1 MNKLEIKTIK
11 NKDELDKIISIRKIV
26 FVQEQK
32 VPLELEMDG
41 FDHEAE
47 HFIAYLDGK
56 PIGCARVRTK
66 NNFAKLERIAI
77 IKKHREKGYGKEL
90 AKFLID
96 YCKKRGFDNIYLHSQ
111 IDIVGFYKK
120 CGFKTRGETFLEA
133 DIKHIEMFLS
143 IN

>member
-1 MNKLEIKTIK
+1 MNKLKIKTIE
-11 NKDELDKIISIRKIV
+11 NKDERDKTISIRKTV
-26 FVQEQK
+26 FVQEQE
-32 VPLELEMDG
+32 VPLELEIDG
-41 FDHEAE
+41 LDPEAE
-47 HFIAYLDGK
+47 HFIAYLDGE

-111 IDIVGFYKK
+111 IDVVGFYKK

-133 DIKHIEMFLS
+133 DIKHIEMYFMQ
-143 IN
+143 

>member
-1 MNKLEIKTIK
+1 MNKLKIKTIE
-11 NKDELDKIISIRKIV
+11 NKDERDKTISIRKTV
-26 FVQEQK
+26 FVQEQE
-32 VPLELEMDG
+32 VPLELEIDG
-41 FDHEAE
+41 LDPEAE
-47 HFIAYLDGK
+47 HFIAYLDGE

-133 DIKHIEMFLS
+133 DIKHIEMYFMQ
-143 IN
+143 